1 MEWFHA
7 VVLGL
12 IQGLTEFLPVSSSGH
27 LAIFKAIFGIE
38 SDNLSFEVAVHA
50 ATVLSTIVAFRR
62 EIWDI
67 ICGVFKF
74 RYNSQTQYFLK
85 ICVSM
90 IPVAVVG
97 FFFKDQVEAVFGSG
111 LIIVGCM
118 LLLTAFL
125 LFISE
130 TLSNRQ
136 VRKAAVQ
143 GREPGKEVGY
153 REAFIIGLSQA
164 LAVMPGLSRS
174 GTTISTGLMLGV
186 RKSSMAQFSF
196 LMVLV
201 HGSVLVPDGPC
212 PDSGR
217 SLPAVGGR
225 RLFVRGLRDIG
236 VGPGPRLTYGLRIGI
251 HGLPV
256 DDTYSKKGQTALLFH
271 ILLCSSRLL
280 LYIRIDA
287 AECLIII
294 LYLMFIWERLS
305 VTRMLLN
312 GVLSPCLT
320 Q

>member
-153 REAFIIGLSQA
+153 REAFIIFRHHDLYRPDA
-164 LAVMPGLSRS
+164 RS
-174 GTTISTGLMLGV
+174 
-186 RKSSMAQFSF
+186 KKKF
-196 LMVLV
+196 

>member
-1 MEWFHA
+1 MEWFQA

-27 LAIFKAIFGIE
+27 LTIFKAIFGIE
-38 SDNLSFEVAVHA
+38 ADDNLSFEVAVHA
-50 ATVLSTIVAFRR
+50 ATVLSTIVAFRK

-97 FFFKDQVEAVFGSG
+97 FFFKDQVEAVFDSDWVLFVVGS
-111 LIIVGCM
+111 M
-118 LLLTAFL
+118 LLLTAVL
-125 LFISE
+125 LFVSE

-136 VRKAAVQ
+136 ARKAVSE

-153 REAFIIGLSQA
+153 KEAFIIGLSQA
-164 LAVMPGLSRS
+164 LAVLPGLSRS

-201 HGSVLVPDGPC
+201 PILGEAFLQ
-212 PDSGR
+212 
-217 SLPAVGGR
+217 LVGGD
-225 RLFVRGLRDIG
+225 FSAESS
-236 VGPGPRLTYGLRIGI
+236 GI
-251 HGLPV
+251 S
-256 DDTYSKKGQTALLFH
+256 TMS
-271 ILLCSSRLL
+271 LL
-280 LYIRIDA
+280 LGTLTAFVSGYVACRWMIRIVQKARLRYFSIYCCVA
-287 AECLIII
+287 AAFC
-294 LYLMFIWERLS
+294 FIFE
-305 VTRMLLN
+305 LLK
-312 GVLSPCLT
+312 
-320 Q
+320 

>member
-1 MEWFHA
+1 M
-7 VVLGL
+7 VLGL

-27 LAIFKAIFGIE
+27 LTIFKAIFGIE
-38 SDNLSFEVAVHA
+38 ADNLSFEVAVHA
-50 ATVLSTIVAFRR
+50 ATVLSTIVAFRK

-111 LIIVGCM
+111 LFVVGSM
-118 LLLTAFL
+118 LLLTAVL
-125 LFISE
+125 LFVSE

-136 VRKAAVQ
+136 ARKAVSE

-153 REAFIIGLSQA
+153 KEAFIIGLSQA
-164 LAVMPGLSRS
+164 LAVLPGLSRSS

-201 HGSVLVPDGPC
+201 PILGEAFLQ
-212 PDSGR
+212 
-217 SLPAVGGR
+217 LVGGD
-225 RLFVRGLRDIG
+225 FSAESS
-236 VGPGPRLTYGLRIGI
+236 GI
-251 HGLPV
+251 S
-256 DDTYSKKGQTALLFH
+256 TMS
-271 ILLCSSRLL
+271 LL
-280 LYIRIDA
+280 LGTLTAFVSGYVACRWMIRIVQKARLRYFSIYCCVA
-287 AECLIII
+287 AAFC
-294 LYLMFIWERLS
+294 FIFE
-305 VTRMLLN
+305 LLK
-312 GVLSPCLT
+312 
-320 Q
+320 